1 MSISVCGL
9 VSLRGRKN
17 LNNDRR
23 VLTIQRILSKET
35 GRKLVMGGVML
46 LVIGLIFLVSHP
58 QLTYYRIIGIVGA
71 VELFIGLVMYQ
82 TYGDTK

>member
-1 MSISVCGL
+1 MNISVYGL

>member
-1 MSISVCGL
+1 
-9 VSLRGRKN
+9 

-23 VLTIQRILSKET
+23 SLTIQRILSKET

-46 LVIGLIFLVSHP
+46 LVIGLIFLVQHP
-58 QLTYYRIIGIVGA
+58 QLTYYRVIGIIGA

-82 TYGDTK
+82 TYNNPESSKSPKLQ